1 MKKPLSYFC
10 VIIGAVCALN
20 SCQMHNKKRSIVD
33 VKYSGSLRTM
43 MSGDISKT
51 IDLDTLSQ
59 KKYLYALGAFEGLQG
74 EVQIFDG
81 ISNNSRVKDSI
92 VAIEKEAKG
101 FASLLVYT
109 QVEKWV
115 ENSSFFFASKIDLDS
130 LLINEA
136 KKVGLDT
143 EKPFPFI
150 LEGKVSELQ
159 WHVINWN
166 PKDSVHTHK
175 KHQESGLNGVVK
187 NENVRILGFYSNK
200 HKAIF
205 THHSSNIHIHF
216 TSKNQSLAG
225 HVDNLKIT
233 DSITLKLPKL

>member
-1 MKKPLSYFC
+1 MRI
-10 VIIGAVCALN
+10 VIILLCIGMLI
-20 SCQMHNKKRSIVD
+20 SCEEKKEQPV
-33 VKYSGSLRTM
+33 VYYSGALRTM
-43 MSGDISKT
+43 MSGDISRT
-51 IDLDTLSQ
+51 IELDTLSQ
-59 KKYLYALGAFEGLQG
+59 KKHLYALGAFEGLQG

-81 ISNNSRVKDSI
+81 VSQSSRVKDSM
-92 VAIEKEAKG
+92 VVIENEIEG
-101 FASLLVYT
+101 SASLLVYT

-115 ENSSFFFASKIDLDS
+115 ENSSFFFASKTDLDS
-130 LLINEA
+130 LLMNEA
-136 KKVGLDT
+136 KKVGLDI

-150 LEGKVSELQ
+150 LEGKVTELQ

-175 KHQESGLNGVVK
+175 KHQESGLNGIVK

-205 THHSSNIHIHF
+205 THHSSNVHMHF
-216 TSKNQSLAG
+216 TSKDQSLAG
-225 HVDNLKIT
+225 HVDNLEIT

>member
-1 MKKPLSYFC
+1 MRI
-10 VIIGAVCALN
+10 VIILLCIGMLI
-20 SCQMHNKKRSIVD
+20 SCEEKKEQPV
-33 VKYSGSLRTM
+33 VYHSGLLRTM

-51 IDLDTLSQ
+51 IDLDTLSR
-59 KKYLYALGAFEGLQG
+59 KKHLYALGAFEGLQG

-81 ISNNSRVKDSI
+81 VSQSSRVKDSMVVI
-92 VAIEKEAKG
+92 ENAIEDS
-101 FASLLVYT
+101 ASLLVYS

-115 ENSSFFFASKIDLDS
+115 ENSSFFFASKTDLDS
-130 LLINEA
+130 LLMNEA

-150 LEGKVSELQ
+150 LDGKVSELQ

-166 PKDSVHTHK
+166 PKDSVHTNK
-175 KHQESGLNGVVK
+175 KHQESGLNGVAK

-205 THHSSNIHIHF
+205 THHSSNVHMHF
-216 TSKNQSLAG
+216 TSKDQSLAG
-225 HVDNLKIT
+225 HVDGLKIK
-233 DSITLKLPKL
+233 DSIILKLPKL

>member
-1 MKKPLSYFC
+1 MRIIIILLSIGMLISCEEKKEQPVVYHS
-10 VIIGAVCALN
+10 GA
-20 SCQMHNKKRSIVD
+20 
-33 VKYSGSLRTM
+33 LRTM

-81 ISNNSRVKDSI
+81 VSQSSRVKDSM
-92 VAIEKEAKG
+92 VVIENKTEG
-101 FASLLVYT
+101 SASLLVYT
-109 QVEKWV
+109 QIEKWV
-115 ENSSFFFASKIDLDS
+115 ENSSFFFAAKTDLDS
-130 LLINEA
+130 LLMNEV

-159 WHVINWN
+159 WHVISWN
-166 PKDSVHTHK
+166 PEDSVHTHK

-205 THHSSNIHIHF
+205 THHSSNVHMHF
-216 TSKNQSLAG
+216 TSKNKSLAG
-225 HVDNLKIT
+225 HVDDLKIK

>member
-1 MKKPLSYFC
+1 MRV
-10 VIIGAVCALN
+10 VIILLCVGMLISCEEKNEPAVVYHSGA
-20 SCQMHNKKRSIVD
+20 
-33 VKYSGSLRTM
+33 LRTM

-59 KKYLYALGAFEGLQG
+59 KKHLYALGAFEGLQG
-74 EVQIFDG
+74 EVQIFDRV
-81 ISNNSRVKDSI
+81 SQSSRVKDSM
-92 VAIEKEAKG
+92 VVIENSIEG
-101 FASLLVYT
+101 SASLLVYS

-115 ENSSFFFASKIDLDS
+115 ENSSFFFASKTDLDS
-130 LLINEA
+130 LLMNEA

-159 WHVINWN
+159 WHVIKWN

-205 THHSSNIHIHF
+205 THHSSNVHMHF
-216 TSKNQSLAG
+216 TSKDQSLAG
-225 HVDNLKIT
+225 HVDGLKIK
-233 DSITLKLPKL
+233 DSIILNLPKL

>member
-1 MKKPLSYFC
+1 MRV
-10 VIIGAVCALN
+10 VIILFVIGTFFSCDKKGKLPNVYHSGA
-20 SCQMHNKKRSIVD
+20 
-33 VKYSGSLRTM
+33 LRTM

-74 EVQIFDG
+74 EIQIFEG
-81 ISNNSRVKDSI
+81 VSQSSTVKDSA
-92 VAIEKEAKG
+92 VVIENEIEG
-101 FASLLVYT
+101 SASLLVFT

-115 ENSSFFFASKIDLDS
+115 ENSSFNFVSKTDLES
-130 LLINEA
+130 LLMNEA

-150 LEGKVSELQ
+150 LEGKISELQ

-175 KHQESGLNGVVK
+175 KHQESGLNGIIT

-205 THHSSNIHIHF
+205 THHSSNVHMHF
-216 TSKNQSLAG
+216 TSKDQNLAG
-225 HVDNLKIT
+225 HVDDLKIK
-233 DSITLKLPKL
+233 DSIILKLPKL